1 MKTRKSSKGISR
13 LAHKSQRVFN
23 DLLEAIDV
31 VNEVRDAAKDIKEF
45 AEGANGAL
53 RYLSGRMQLTKRQC
67 VMLAV
72 FIDNCYDSEITIN
85 DIARAMQLSMTGM
98 LRQWKDLDQLEQR
111 GFIVHNNCHGRECY
125 RIPMRVL
132 EAFKHNEVFVEKGM
146 GNEKLTM
153 DELFEQMNILFEQRE
168 DGEVSCDML
177 STKLEL
183 LLDNNQQVEFAHSV
197 QALELE
203 ASSLVL
209 LLYFCNQLV
218 NENDDDITS
227 YEFRKLFDSSS
238 LRSIRRELTLGH
250 HELQRQEIIEYNC
263 ANGVV
268 DRTRFCLTEKARR
281 ELLADANV
289 TKNEFKAGLKKHTD
303 IVAKELFYNPE
314 DEAQIND
321 LTGLLSEQNYQSICE
336 RLKQKGL
343 RQGFACLFYGGPGTG
358 KTETVL
364 QLAKR
369 TGRDIMQLDISQMRS
384 KWVGESERNIK
395 RVFDQYRQAVSKCK
409 VAPILFFN
417 EADAVLN
424 VRKEGARD
432 AVEKMENGIQNIIL
446 EEMERLDGILIAT
459 TNLARNMDPA
469 FERRFLFKVHFHK
482 PSVEARVKIWQTML
496 PEVPEQQLQAL
507 ASEFDFSGG
516 QIENIA
522 RQFAINSILYGENS
536 FDKLHQVCQNERLD
550 KQSVKKRVGFV
561 QQ

>member
-1 MKTRKSSKGISR
+1 MVKMRKNGKGISR

-23 DLLEAIDV
+23 DLLEAIDM
-31 VNEVRDAAKDIKEF
+31 VNEVRKASKDIREF

-53 RYLSGRMQLTKRQC
+53 RYLSGRMQLSKRQC

-72 FIDNCYDSEITIN
+72 FIDNCYDNEIMLN
-85 DIARAMQLSMTGM
+85 EIARAMQLSMTGM
-98 LRQWKDLDQLEQR
+98 LRNWKDLDQLEQR
-111 GFIVHNNCHGRECY
+111 GFIVCNRSRGRDCY

-146 GNEKLTM
+146 GSDKLTL
-153 DELFEQMNILFEQRE
+153 DELFEQMSMLFDQRE
-168 DGEVSCDML
+168 ENEVSCDML
-177 STKLEL
+177 CTKLEL

-197 QALELE
+197 QALELDS
-203 ASSLVL
+203 SSLVL

-218 NENDDDITS
+218 NENDNDITS

-238 LRSIRRELTLGH
+238 LRSIKRELTLGH
-250 HELQRQEIIEYNC
+250 HELQREGIIEYNC
-263 ANGVV
+263 AQGVV
-268 DRTRFCLTEKARR
+268 DKSRFCLTEKARR
-281 ELLADANV
+281 ELLADTNV
-289 TKNEFKAGLKKHTD
+289 TTNEYKAGMKQHDD
-303 IVAKELFYNPE
+303 ITAKELFYNPE

-321 LTGLLSEQNYQSICE
+321 LTGLLSEQNYQGVCE

-369 TGRDIMQLDISQMRS
+369 TGRNIMQIDISQMRS

-395 RVFDQYRQAVSKCK
+395 GVFDQYRHAVSKCK

-424 VRKEGARD
+424 VRSVGARD
-432 AVEKMENGIQNIIL
+432 AVDKMENSIQNIIL
-446 EEMERLDGILIAT
+446 EELERLDGIFIAT
-459 TNLARNMDPA
+459 TNLARNLDPA

-496 PEVPEQQLQAL
+496 PEVPEQQLQVL
-507 ASEFDFSGG
+507 AAEFDFSGG

-522 RQFAINSILYGENS
+522 RHYAINSILYGENS
-536 FDKLHQVCQNERLD
+536 FDRLHEFCQNERID
-550 KQSVKKRVGFV
+550 KHYVKKVGFV